1 MAPDDTEQMREA
13 RAART
18 QSLFRDVNERV
29 KEVNAGFGEVLPLG
43 DWMCECADDECTER
57 VELSQPEY
65 EALRAN
71 PRRFFVAPSG
81 DHVFEDVEDVVER
94 SDRFWVVEKR
104 GMAGDLAAKVD
115 PRSVGLRGKQ
125 AAPPDANGGGSRS
138 H

>member
-1 MAPDDTEQMREA
+1 MEDQTYEE
-13 RAART
+13 RAARGART
-18 QSLFRDVNERV
+18 QCLFRDVNERV
-29 KEVNAGFGEVLPLG
+29 KEINRAFGSVIVLG

-81 DHVFEDVEDVVER
+81 GHVFEDVEDVVER